1 MYVCQLLSVDGNT
14 VVEKL
19 IAYLSE
25 DGGHFEMP
33 SPKIRP
39 DQFILRR
46 PGEGD
51 RLIHVHA
58 TSHKAAYFK
67 FRK

>member
-1 MYVCQLLSVDGNT
+1 VRIDGT
-14 VVEKL
+14 TISEK
-19 IAYLSE
+19 IAAFFID

-33 SPKIRP
+33 DPKIRP
-39 DQFILRR
+39 DHFILRR
-46 PGEGD
+46 PGEED

-67 FRK
+67 FKK